1 MKRSSGS
8 GSTLSYILIAAIFS
22 AVGALASHFYFT
34 HKNPSDLNEVLNLID
49 RNYVD
54 SVDVRKLQ
62 HNMIPYLLEQLDP
75 HSVFL
80 SKADNAE
87 EAATLSGGFCGIG
100 VSFNTLLDTIV
111 VTQIVPG
118 GPSDRAGI
126 RAGDRL
132 LQAGSQKLYG
142 KGVDMNTIDDVLRGE
157 KGSLVNILIRRNG
170 KESVHRVVRDDVPL
184 PSLNASYLI
193 EPSIAYV
200 RIDSWTG
207 TTHAEFIEA
216 LGRLRKKGATS
227 LILDLRENRGGLLEP
242 AIAMANEFLGKNLP
256 ILQIEGKAY
265 PREEI
270 SSDGKGILQQIP
282 LVVLVDEFSASSS
295 EVFTGAMQDHD
306 RAQIIGR
313 RTFGKGLVQLPFDL
327 ADGSAIRLTVARYY
341 TPSGRSIQKPYSSG
355 VDENYYQDLR
365 NRFNHGELYSAD
377 SIPSLGGKIF
387 KTAGGREVY
396 GGGGII
402 PDIFIPLDTAGL
414 NSYMMKV
421 EDSDLI
427 PRYAFLY
434 SDANRVS
441 LSRFKT
447 VEELGAY
454 LDRTYLIFDFAS
466 FAQRYGIPM
475 RTSLINEARNRIK
488 KYINAYIAMNFFD
501 LQGYYQLL
509 LHDDPFI
516 LQAISLIKEGKTF
529 PLIYD
534 QKGSQ
539 STDPAA

>member
-1 MKRSSGS
+1 MTK
-8 GSTLSYILIAAIFS
+8 
-22 AVGALASHFYFT
+22 
-34 HKNPSDLNEVLNLID
+34 KEV
-49 RNYVD
+49 
-54 SVDVRKLQ
+54 
-62 HNMIPYLLEQLDP
+62 
-75 HSVFL
+75 
-80 SKADNAE
+80 
-87 EAATLSGGFCGIG
+87 
-100 VSFNTLLDTIV
+100 
-111 VTQIVPG
+111 
-118 GPSDRAGI
+118 
-126 RAGDRL
+126 
-132 LQAGSQKLYG
+132 
-142 KGVDMNTIDDVLRGE
+142 
-157 KGSLVNILIRRNG
+157 
-170 KESVHRVVRDDVPL
+170 
-184 PSLNASYLI
+184 
-193 EPSIAYV
+193 
-200 RIDSWTG
+200 
-207 TTHAEFIEA
+207 
-216 LGRLRKKGATS
+216 
-227 LILDLRENRGGLLEP
+227 
-242 AIAMANEFLGKNLP
+242 
-256 ILQIEGKAY
+256 
-265 PREEI
+265 
-270 SSDGKGILQQIP
+270 
-282 LVVLVDEFSASSS
+282 
-295 EVFTGAMQDHD
+295 
-306 RAQIIGR
+306 RAQIRQHNREMLVAENRERWSQSIIERIRRLDIFADAKRIGLYHALPDEPDLA
-313 RTFGKGLVQLPFDL
+313 GLLREQLPFDL

-441 LSRFKT
+441 LSHFKT